1 MEDNNNVSQ
10 KGIEDQAKSFIKS
23 GYEKLN
29 NKDKKNTQDQ
39 AQTKEKNYSQNPQI
53 STEQA
58 IEMARLGLR
67 KYYQTYR
74 PNFPMYEFLI
84 DAFCKSTLACCK
96 KYNLD
101 KSADLPIE
109 VVSVGSGVI
118 LFAPIVQDFRA
129 GKIKL
134 KKNRV
139 DEQPDNVVK
148 ENKDGRNNGQNKPGN
163 KKTPPISNYD
173 LPN

>member
-1 MEDNNNVSQ
+1 M
-10 KGIEDQAKSFIKS
+10 AK
-23 GYEKLN
+23 
-29 NKDKKNTQDQ
+29 
-39 AQTKEKNYSQNPQI
+39 
-53 STEQA
+53 
-58 IEMARLGLR
+58 LGLR

-148 ENKDGRNNGQNKPGN
+148 ETKMDGTMDRINPETKKPHRSAITTYLIDRFFLVKIPFIIYLIKTRLRYKRPFFFFNSTCPLFFPSIITKQWRNL
-163 KKTPPISNYD
+163 YV
-173 LPN
+173 